1 MSKRTWPLVLL
12 AACDGYVPPD
22 QGPPISS
29 APPPIAGWPV
39 EVGAC
44 VGEPAAPARLLV
56 TTTDFATGGVSVID
70 LANFTATRD
79 VAVGSTDAKPQFFND
94 IAFVLH
100 RFGVDALD
108 ALDPA
113 DGFRLLAQRA
123 IEAGDVVSPNPH
135 ALAVG
140 PDGRGYVTLFGAP
153 EIQVWDLRDPTKPA
167 LERGIDL
174 TPLADADGN
183 PEASEAVLCG
193 GVLFVTVDR
202 VDQRANLAPVDDVAQ
217 IAVVD
222 VASGAVHDLDPDEP
236 GAQPFALQGAWARQ
250 WRLDPSDPS
259 GRTALILTTGVERL
273 DLSAGT
279 SEWAVAPERMQ
290 AAGITDRTLPQ
301 AFDLGPDPGEIYLAA
316 YRPDYSEV
324 AIFRA
329 ALDSD
334 APLIELAAGLQ
345 SVEQTLEVV
354 GDTLYFGDRAHGA
367 SGLRAWDLRQD
378 PPAPLPGSPLD
389 LGLAPYALAAIP

>member
-1 MSKRTWPLVLL
+1 MSRRTCLFVLL
-12 AACDGYVPPD
+12 AACDVTLPPAGD
-22 QGPPISS
+22 PPPSS
-29 APPPIAGWPV
+29 APPPLAGWPTA
-39 EVGAC
+39 VGAC
-44 VGEPAAPARLLV
+44 VGEPAAPTRLLV
-56 TTTDFATGGVSVID
+56 TTTDFATGGVSVVD
-70 LANFTATRD
+70 LASFTASED
-79 VAVGSTDAKPQFFND
+79 VAVGSADAKPAHFGD
-94 IAFVLH
+94 TAYVLH
-100 RFGVDALD
+100 RYGTDALD
-108 ALDPA
+108 ALDPG
-113 DGFRLLAQRA
+113 DFRLLSQRP

-135 ALAVG
+135 ALVVG

-153 EIQVWDLRDPTKPA
+153 EVQVWDLRDPAEPV
-167 LERGIDL
+167 LERRIDL

-193 GVLFVTVDR
+193 GVLFATIDR
-202 VDQRANLAPVDDVAQ
+202 VDQRANLSPVDDVAQ
-217 IAVVD
+217 IAVID
-222 VASGAVHDLDPDEP
+222 AATGAVHDLDPDAP
-236 GAQPFALQGAWARQ
+236 GAQPLALQGEWARQ

-259 GRTALILTTGVERL
+259 GRTALILTTGVERI

-279 SEWAVAPERMQ
+279 VEWAIAPELLQ
-290 AAGITDRTLPQ
+290 AAGIEGRTLPQ
-301 AFDLGPDPGEIYLAA
+301 AFDLGPAPGEVYLAA

-334 APLIELAAGLQ
+334 APLVELFAGLQ

-378 PPAPLPGSPLD
+378 PPAPLPGSPLG
-389 LGLAPYALAAIP
+389 LGLAPYAATAIP